1 MDTLQQLVTVTTQ
14 TFAACA
20 NIFLIAKSVGLP
32 LKNSEMLIRSSPYSV
47 FFFVMMYAISNTT
60 SVLPAVLGTVLYF
73 YFEFEDKDGACQLKS
88 LEYLSSDFCK
98 FDNNVRN
105 LKKILFS

>member
-73 YFEFEDKDGACQLKS
+73 YFEFEDLNKPSRGDIEA
-88 LEYLSSDFCK
+88 K
-98 FDNNVRN
+98 FDDSVQSV
-105 LKKILFS
+105 KKKYQTTTM